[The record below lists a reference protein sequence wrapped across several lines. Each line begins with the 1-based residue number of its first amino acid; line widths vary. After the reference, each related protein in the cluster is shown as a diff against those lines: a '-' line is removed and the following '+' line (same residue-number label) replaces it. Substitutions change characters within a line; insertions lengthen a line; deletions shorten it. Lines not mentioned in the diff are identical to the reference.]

1 MREVILLLTV
11 IAATL
16 VVASGVALAVTTQGG
31 PRNDVV
37 LGTDGSDHLGGGVG
51 SDTIIGSGGKDFMW
65 GGDLPP
71 GPGTDPPFPP
81 PEAGPNNDDI
91 MTGGTGNDFMWGNM
105 GSDRIVGG
113 TGNDILLDGESAGGA
128 YDILIGGAGNDFL
141 WPRNTPAGQDL
152 TLCGAG
158 MDVAHVDNADIVIG
172 CEMKWVRDPTNAEV
186 NQYFKQRGLD

>member
-81 PEAGPNNDDI
+81 PEAGPKNDDI

-172 CEMKWVRDPTNAEV
+172 CEMKWFRDPTNAEV
-186 NQYFKQRGLD
+186 NEYFKQRGLD

>member
-16 VVASGVALAVTTQGG
+16 VVASGVALATTTQGG

-65 GGDLPP
+65 GGDLHP
-71 GPGTDPPFPP
+71 GPSSIWDRPP

-186 NQYFKQRGLD
+186 NEYFKQRGLD